1 MQTGGLLK
9 DLSVRETVEYTASL
23 FADTRPVDE
32 VLASAGIASIAD
44 RKVAKCSGGEQQR
57 LRFAMAL
64 LSDPA
69 LLLLDEP
76 TTGMDVEGRRAFWGA
91 IRRDAQQGRTVLFAT
106 HYLEEADQYADRI
119 ILVSNG
125 RIVADGS
132 GSEIKALAAG
142 RTVRAT
148 LRGADT
154 SALSSPRGSGQRR
167 GPRRPGLRARQGQ
180 RRGRALPAHADRRPR
195 PGDRRPRARGSV
207 PQPHRA
213 SRRRGRRRSMSA
225 VTATSTPI
233 DPTARRVPPF
243 GGFNATVLRIELK
256 RMLRNR
262 RTIIFTLIFPA
273 AMFFAFGGTSG
284 SEARVG
290 SGNVSAYI
298 MVSMALYGAA
308 LTAAAGGAMVALERS
323 LGWSRQLRLTPLNPV
338 VYILIK
344 ALVALVMGAI
354 AVAVVNFA
362 GIVQGEPEMPLHV
375 WIACALVTL
384 VCTLTF
390 AALGVFVGYVVPG
403 ENAMQI
409 LGPGLALMSFLG
421 GVFIP
426 LTAGSAVWH
435 VAVFTPMYGV
445 AEVARSPLTHELPW
459 YALVNAVGWFLVFV
473 AGAAW
478 RMSKDTA
485 RV

>member
-1 MQTGGLLK
+1 MNHPTKPLPSSRFRG
-9 DLSVRETVEYTASL
+9 DPENLS
-23 FADTRPVDE
+23 
-32 VLASAGIASIAD
+32 
-44 RKVAKCSGGEQQR
+44 
-57 LRFAMAL
+57 
-64 LSDPA
+64 
-69 LLLLDEP
+69 
-76 TTGMDVEGRRAFWGA
+76 
-91 IRRDAQQGRTVLFAT
+91 
-106 HYLEEADQYADRI
+106 
-119 ILVSNG
+119 
-125 RIVADGS
+125 
-132 GSEIKALAAG
+132 
-142 RTVRAT
+142 
-148 LRGADT
+148 T
-154 SALSSPRGSGQRR
+154 S
-167 GPRRPGLRARQGQ
+167 
-180 RRGRALPAHADRRPR
+180 
-195 PGDRRPRARGSV
+195 V
-207 PQPHRA
+207 
-213 SRRRGRRRSMSA
+213 
-225 VTATSTPI
+225 PI
-233 DPTARRVPPF
+233 DPGARRVPPF

-284 SEARVG
+284 SQARVG

-338 VYILIK
+338 AYILVK

-354 AVAVVNFA
+354 AVTVVNVA
-362 GIVQGEPEMPLHV
+362 GIVQGQPEMPLHA
-375 WIACALVTL
+375 WIACAVVTL
-384 VCTLTF
+384 ACTLTF